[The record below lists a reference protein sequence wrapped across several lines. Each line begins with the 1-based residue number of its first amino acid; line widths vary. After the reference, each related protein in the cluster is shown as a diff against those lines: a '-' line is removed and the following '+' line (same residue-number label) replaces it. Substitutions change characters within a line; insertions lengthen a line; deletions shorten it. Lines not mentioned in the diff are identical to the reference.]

1 MWNLP
6 NSLTV
11 FRIGLVP
18 VLVAVL
24 LTEFPGREF
33 WGLGIF
39 LVASI
44 TDLLDGIIARRTGT
58 ITVTG
63 ALLDPIADKLLI
75 SAAFISLVELGLA
88 PSWMVTCIVGR
99 ELAVTALRMI
109 ALERGL
115 PIAANR
121 WGKAKMLAQVIA
133 VSVLIVGKKLLGSWG
148 LALGQVALWV
158 ALVLTLISMVVY
170 FWQNRSVLA
179 EEKD

>member
-1 MWNLP
+1 MWNIP

-11 FRIGLVP
+11 FRIVLVP
-18 VLVAVL
+18 ILVAVL
-24 LTEFPGREF
+24 LTEIPGREF
-33 WGLGIF
+33 WGLAIF

-44 TDLLDGIIARRTGT
+44 TDLFDGIIARRTGT

-75 SAAFISLVELGLA
+75 SAAFISLVELDLA
-88 PSWMVTCIVGR
+88 PAWMVTCIVGR

-121 WGKAKMLAQVIA
+121 WGKAKMLAQVVA
-133 VSVLIVGKKLLGSWG
+133 VSILIVGKKLLGSWG
-148 LALGQVALWV
+148 LAVGQIALWV
-158 ALVLTLISMVVY
+158 ALVLTLVSMAVY

-179 EEKD
+179 EGTE

>member
-18 VLVAVL
+18 ILVVVL
-24 LTEFPGREF
+24 LTELPGREF
-33 WGLGIF
+33 WGLAIF
-39 LVASI
+39 LVAAI
-44 TDLLDGIIARRTGT
+44 TDLFDGIIARRTGA

-88 PSWMVTCIVGR
+88 PAWMVTCIVGR

-115 PIAANR
+115 PISANH
-121 WGKAKMLAQVIA
+121 WGKAKMLAQVVA
-133 VSVLIVGKKLLGSWG
+133 VSILILGARLGAWG
-148 LALGQVALWV
+148 LMAGQVALWV

-170 FWQNRSVLA
+170 FWQNRSVLS
-179 EEKD
+179 EETG

>member
-24 LTEFPGREF
+24 LTELPDREF
-33 WGLGIF
+33 WGLAIF
-39 LVASI
+39 LLAAV
-44 TDLLDGIIARRTGT
+44 TDLFDGIIARRTGT
-58 ITVTG
+58 ITVMG

-115 PIAANR
+115 PISANR
-121 WGKAKMLAQVIA
+121 WGKGKMVAQVVA
-133 VSVLIVGKKLLGSWG
+133 VSILILGTKLGSWG
-148 LALGQVALWV
+148 LLLGQVALWV
-158 ALVLTLISMVVY
+158 ALVLTMISMVVY

-179 EEKD
+179 GETE